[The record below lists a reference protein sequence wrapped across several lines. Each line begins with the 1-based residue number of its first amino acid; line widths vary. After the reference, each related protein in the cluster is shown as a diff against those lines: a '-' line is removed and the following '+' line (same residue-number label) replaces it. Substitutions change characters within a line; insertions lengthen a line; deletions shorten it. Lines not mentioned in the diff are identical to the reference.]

1 MTRAHARLAQI
12 ARLSIALMSVAPF
25 IALSGCGTAVA
36 ESFDEITADEWP
48 ASQRMNADRWQS
60 SDFPPLAAGDGWI
73 SFPARVHLKVHHPL
87 PTKPTH
93 VLVYIAFDRSGLGST
108 LASGNVTRIEAV
120 DADGTVTIQNA
131 TDEDFFVRL
140 ALE

>member
-1 MTRAHARLAQI
+1 MTLAHVR
-12 ARLSIALMSVAPF
+12 IALLATLA
-25 IALSGCGTAVA
+25 IGAGGCGKAVA

-48 ASQRMNADRWQS
+48 ASQRMVAERWQS
-60 SDFPPLAAGDGWI
+60 SDFPPLAPGDGWI
-73 SFPARVHLKVHHPL
+73 SFPGRGRLRVHHPL
-87 PTKPTH
+87 PTKPIS

-120 DADGTVTIQNA
+120 DADGTITIQNA

>member
-1 MTRAHARLAQI
+1 MTRAHPCLALI
-12 ARLSIALMSVAPF
+12 ALLSIGA
-25 IALSGCGTAVA
+25 SGCGTAVA

-48 ASQRMNADRWQS
+48 ASQRVDSGRWQS

-73 SFPARVHLKVHHPL
+73 SFPGRAHLKVHHPL
-87 PTKPTH
+87 PTKPIS

-108 LASGNVTRIEAV
+108 LASGNATRIEAV
-120 DADGTVTIQNA
+120 GADGTVTIQNA

>member
-1 MTRAHARLAQI
+1 MTRAHVR
-12 ARLSIALMSVAPF
+12 IALLATLA
-25 IALSGCGTAVA
+25 IGAGGCGKAVA

-48 ASQRMNADRWQS
+48 DSQRMVAERWQS
-60 SDFPPLAAGDGWI
+60 SDFPPLAPGDGWI
-73 SFPARVHLKVHHPL
+73 SFPGRAHLKVHHPL
-87 PTKPTH
+87 PTKPIS

-120 DADGTVTIQNA
+120 DADGTITIQNA